1 MYFIAFLL
9 TIARMRAIPGENL
22 HSKNKTKENV
32 VMKKLYKIFLIGTM
46 SLMLVA
52 CGNDDANAAKTV
64 EAENKDE
71 LIKQIINA
79 NNCFKNNYSVINGI
93 SNK

>member
-22 HSKNKTKENV
+22 HSKNKAKENV

-46 SLMLVA
+46 SLMLVEMMMRMPQ
-52 CGNDDANAAKTV
+52 KQW
-64 EAENKDE
+64 KQR
-71 LIKQIINA
+71 IKK
-79 NNCFKNNYSVINGI
+79 NCFKNNYSVINGI

>member
-9 TIARMRAIPGENL
+9 TIARMRAILGENL
-22 HSKNKTKENV
+22 HSKNKAKENV

-64 EAENKDE
+64 EAENKE
-71 LIKQIINA
+71 KLL
-79 NNCFKNNYSVINGI
+79 
-93 SNK
+93 

>member
-1 MYFIAFLL
+1 MQKLYFIAFLL
-9 TIARMRAIPGENL
+9 IIARMRAIPGENL
-22 HSKNKTKENV
+22 HSKNKAKENV

-64 EAENKDE
+64 EAENKE
-71 LIKQIINA
+71 KLL
-79 NNCFKNNYSVINGI
+79 
-93 SNK
+93 